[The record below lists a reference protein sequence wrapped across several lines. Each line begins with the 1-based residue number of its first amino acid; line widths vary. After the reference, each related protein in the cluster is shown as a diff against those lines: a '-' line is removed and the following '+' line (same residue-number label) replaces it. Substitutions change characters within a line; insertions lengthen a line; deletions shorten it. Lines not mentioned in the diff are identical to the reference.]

1 MKADIHPEYR
11 FVVFRDIS
19 ADFEFLTRSTVDPRS
34 FKGTTTIDGEEYPVI
49 TIDISAASHPFYT
62 GTQKIMDVEG
72 RVEAYYRKYG
82 FAKPPEPDEEAPEE
96 AAPAAE

>member
-19 ADFEFLTRSTVDPRS
+19 AGDFQFITRSSIDERY
-34 FKGTTTIDGEEYPVI
+34 FKETTTIDGVEYPVVV
-49 TIDISAASHPFYT
+49 IDISAASHPFYT
-62 GTQKIMDVEG
+62 GTQKIMDTEG

-82 FAKPPEPDEEAPEE
+82 FKVPEAPEE
-96 AAPAAE
+96 AATEGE